1 MNLMDKIV
9 YRFIQACI
17 FLVPLF
23 FLPYTRDVFEYN
35 KHFFLIVFALVL
47 VIVYA
52 VRLLREKRI
61 SFATSQ
67 LDMPV
72 LLLAGAYLISLL
84 VSSPNTVFALLQ
96 PGGVGTILA
105 LTIVYLLVRQF
116 IPDQKQDAGILGIG
130 PLTTPL
136 LLSSLVISLLLIIQV
151 TQLPARMAFLPG
163 FMQAKT
169 FTPAGSLFSLMFF
182 LGISAVLL
190 LFSLAQKKGKPQ
202 QVSVLLVGIAAGLI
216 ASFYL
221 ASQPEF
227 RFIRLP
233 QTVGWRVAIAS
244 MSPPRHAL
252 FGVGP
257 GNYINAYT
265 AGKPAEMNQTDYW
278 NIRFNMSSNYYFQIL
293 TELGLVGVAVLGYLI
308 FSLVKYHGRSPLI
321 LGIFIAGLF
330 FPLPFLAVFALYV
343 LLAELAIKKTKAF
356 SYPKNHHVALDALKS
371 AFAEVHGEHA
381 KRELSSVAIVAS
393 IVLMLLA
400 AASLYFVGRA
410 YAAERTMNKALIS
423 SQTPN
428 HQQTYDLMRQAMQLN
443 PFHPDYRFIFS
454 RTNLALANLIAGQ
467 AELTDAQRQSIN
479 QLISQSVEHGKLA
492 IQLYPSSGT
501 WENLAG
507 VYAAILPVVEGAD
520 AWTIASYNNALTLDP
535 ANPMLRIR
543 LGGIY
548 YQLQRY
554 DPAIRQFEL
563 AVFLKNDLANAWYN
577 LANAY
582 RRAGKLPEASV
593 AYQQTLINLDQSS
606 PDYQTAKAE
615 YDSLLAEAQAVQT
628 QPRNLDTLTSP
639 ESTASAQLDNPE
651 ISIDEEQVAA
661 EDLAPEVSLGDE
673 EFVVAS
679 ESGDLLLP
687 TNETT
692 TPTPTPLF

>member
-1 MNLMDKIV
+1 MNTMDKIV

-47 VIVYA
+47 VIAYA
-52 VRLLREKRI
+52 VRMLREKRI
-61 SFATSQ
+61 SFAVSQ

-84 VSSPNTVFALLQ
+84 VSSPNTVYALLQ
-96 PGGVGTILA
+96 PGGVGTILS
-105 LTIVYLLVRQF
+105 LTMIYLLARQF
-116 IPDQKQDAGILGIG
+116 IPDQKQDAGMLGIG
-130 PLTTPL
+130 SLATPL
-136 LLSSLVISLLLIIQV
+136 ILSSVVLSLLLVIQV
-151 TQLPARMAFLPG
+151 LQIPARMAFLPG
-163 FMQAKT
+163 FLQART
-169 FTPAGSLFSLMFF
+169 FTPAGSLYSLMFF
-182 LGISAVLL
+182 LGIGSLL
-190 LFSLAQKKGKPQ
+190 LLLSLARKIGKPQ
-202 QVSVLLVGIAAGLI
+202 QISILLVGVAAGLI

-221 ASQPEF
+221 ASQVEF

-257 GNYINAYT
+257 GNFINAYT
-265 AGKPAEMNQTDYW
+265 AGKPTEMNQTDYW

-293 TELGLVGVAVLGYLI
+293 TELGIVGLAIVGYLI

-321 LGIFIAGLF
+321 LGIFIAALF

-343 LLAELAIKKTKAF
+343 LLAELAMKKTKAF
-356 SYPKNHHVALDALKS
+356 SYPKKHHVPLDALKS
-371 AFAEVHGEHA
+371 AFAEVHGEPP
-381 KRELSSVAIVAS
+381 KRELSSLAVAAS
-393 IVLMLLA
+393 VVLILLA
-400 AASLYFVGRA
+400 ATSLYFAGRA
-410 YAAERTMNKALIS
+410 YAAERAMNQALLS
-423 SQTPN
+423 AQTPN

-443 PFHPDYRFIFS
+443 PFHPDYRFVFS

-467 AELTDAQRQSIN
+467 TELTDAQRQSIN
-479 QLISQSVEHGKLA
+479 QLISQSVDNGKLA
-492 IQLYPSSGT
+492 IQLYPSAGT

-507 VYAAILPVVEGAD
+507 IYAAILPVVEGAD

-543 LGGIY
+543 LGGVY

-563 AVFLKNDLANAWYN
+563 AVFLKNDLANSWYN

-582 RRAGKLPEASV
+582 RQAGKLPEAAF
-593 AYQQTLINLDQSS
+593 AYQETLKNLDQST

-615 YDSLLAEAQAVQT
+615 FDSLLAEAQSA
-628 QPRNLDTLTSP
+628 QPQRNNLDTLTSP
-639 ESTASAQLDNPE
+639 ESTPSAQLNNPE
-651 ISIDEEQVAA
+651 LEIDEEIPA
-661 EDLAPEVSLGDE
+661 EDLAPEVAVGDE
-673 EFVVAS
+673 ESVVATS
-679 ESGDLLLP
+679 SGDLLLP
-687 TNETT
+687 VDETV